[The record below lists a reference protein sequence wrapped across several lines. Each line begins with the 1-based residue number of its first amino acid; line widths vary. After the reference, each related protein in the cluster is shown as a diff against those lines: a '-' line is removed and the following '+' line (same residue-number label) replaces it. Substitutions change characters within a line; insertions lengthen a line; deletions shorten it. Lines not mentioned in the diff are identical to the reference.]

1 VAGMPVKYS
10 LWCQSQCD
18 KSINS
23 TRRGVVSVTGIL
35 VRRLGGY
42 RSRATG
48 KAARSGAFTLSR
60 IFCVI
65 AAGFVALTES
75 QPIRAQASS
84 SETIKFDIPSQALE
98 SALDAYS
105 VATGL
110 EVFYNA
116 ALAERRRSTAL
127 VGAFTS
133 SAALQ
138 LLLTGTGYAPR
149 ATGQGAFTIV
159 ALRVE
164 TSLASGRAAMRNARY
179 EGYFSALQRRISDV
193 LCTLPD
199 SFRGGQD
206 VVVKMWFETAGKI
219 SRVEVLDAAG
229 MPDRGFVRA
238 MQQLKIEAPP
248 AGMPQPVTLVIFPPS
263 AKATECGMIGS
274 AGSERVPQSAWRGLV
289 P

>member
-1 VAGMPVKYS
+1 M
-10 LWCQSQCD
+10 
-18 KSINS
+18 
-23 TRRGVVSVTGIL
+23 
-35 VRRLGGY
+35 
-42 RSRATG
+42 
-48 KAARSGAFTLSR
+48 
-60 IFCVI
+60 I